1 MGPRTFSLTIVLAAT
16 ALFCGTIATNL
27 LLDPQGVFGSNL
39 FKIDVTQNFRFA
51 RFATYRASA
60 AHYDAFFFA
69 SSRGGAFD
77 LQDLARRMNVNAVA
91 DFSVP
96 GGSPSDF
103 LPMLRYAIRDKAER
117 SERSERSAGE
127 RMLPGGARGPRR

>member
-1 MGPRTFSLTIVLAAT
+1 MRPRTFSLTIVLAAT
-16 ALFCGTIATNL
+16 ALFCGTVATNL
-27 LLDPQGVFGSNL
+27 LLDPQGVFNSNL
-39 FKIDVTQNFRFA
+39 FKIDLTRNFRFA
-51 RFATYRASA
+51 RFATYRAGA

-103 LPMLRYAIRDKAER
+103 LPMLRYAIRD
-117 SERSERSAGE
+117 
-127 RMLPGGARGPRR
+127 